1 MVIFVSAIGMSTA
14 CDTLFPQ
21 VINLHFIHSNYKLNL
36 QLFFIIQQIFG
47 GNDKKKMG
55 IVLQKGN
62 VHRNYSIDVK
72 KKPIN

>member
-21 VINLHFIHSNYKLNL
+21 VINLHFIHSNYKLDL

-62 VHRNYSIDVK
+62 VEEIIQSMLK
-72 KKPIN
+72 KTY